1 MIAFICGIIV
11 GGILM
16 FVFLLWGL
24 DYDSPKKYI
33 QYKLEDLK
41 KWDALR
47 VLEAVITQN
56 ITVKGTNL

>member
-41 KWDALR
+41 K
-47 VLEAVITQN
+47 
-56 ITVKGTNL
+56 